1 MRTNNDYSNDYN
13 EFGQTATFV
22 GIKEN
27 PSGSDQVIPIVYG
40 YRNIEGIRF
49 WNQVSTL
56 NQSELFCA
64 YALSEGWCAGIG
76 QIYIDDVSLG
86 LSTSDLQ
93 HRVPKLISTGK
104 FAGVLEIEFI
114 DGRINYG
121 SVTLPNIG
129 PSSILSRVAATKAIT
144 DSSSNWTGFSYLV
157 CRFVYAL
164 SSPYIKLPK
173 VSCDLFGR
181 KIPSWVYGSEVST
194 YTDNPAYIVWDLMN
208 NTRYG
213 KSISSTSID
222 VDSFIAVAAACE
234 IKRSGQ
240 LSGGQNIFRCNW
252 ICDPGNPILN
262 NINLVLETFQI
273 NLSYI
278 QDKWFLSIESSPQS
292 SAYGTFPYVTFDD
305 TNVIGSVDVQYP
317 SLSEK
322 FNTVSVEYI
331 EPTQNYELVTAS
343 YSEGISDDND
353 IILST
358 KITSNLITSKIVAY
372 DIAKMTLLRSR
383 NQILYKFTANREA
396 HQCRIG
402 EYAYLNTTIPSTNNQ
417 KIIITSMTMNQDYT
431 FDIECIS
438 YDSAWYPA
446 SFTDNVTIPYGTF
459 PPAPTTPAITWS
471 LLSDKDQLGYVIESG
486 TITYTMY
493 TTGVADGTAFTWRI
507 SGPIQPGQLDPD
519 VTANDFVS
527 GGLNGSGTITSGT
540 ATIVKVTQINTDIP
554 ADLNEPIIMTI
565 RDNNGIPVA
574 QNQLIIK
581 NSTYLAAPTFSS
593 YYTFTAPTLT
603 DNTGWY
609 LGYTDSTGKV
619 FDTKKTAQAYSS
631 GAVQNGFRAQISRY
645 TTTLVMLDLQI
656 GLIDR
661 DINGQKAVKDIGVTW
676 SSGSYPFG
684 YKYVGLA
691 PNNYGVEQWQWDYE
705 NPPLPTTP
713 TLAKLLGGGTRW
725 NPNTTITQVSNVL
738 KMKAITGKTGQYE
751 LTDGIK
757 IPIVWPGN
765 GTANVNGYWYGPE
778 INTGN
783 TSSGMTIIV
792 KFYDLTNK
800 KYIGNKTF
808 QLILANSYC
817 LNDATVAASSNA
829 WLSTMPNKPY

>member
-1 MRTNNDYSNDYN
+1 MRTSNDYANDYN
-13 EFGQTATFV
+13 ELGQKATFV

-27 PSGSDQVIPIVYG
+27 PSGSDQIIPVIYG

-49 WNQVSTL
+49 WNQVSTI

-76 QIYIDDVSLG
+76 QLYIDGVSLEIT
-86 LSTSDLQ
+86 TSDLQ
-93 HRVPKLISTGK
+93 HRVPKTITTGRYS
-104 FAGVLEIEFI
+104 GILEVEFV
-114 DGRINYG
+114 DGRVNYG

-129 PSSILSRVAATKAIT
+129 PSAILSRSAATKSIS
-144 DSSSNWTGFSYLV
+144 DSSSSWTGFSYLV
-157 CRFVYAL
+157 CRFIYTT
-164 SSPYIKLPK
+164 SSPYTKLPT

-181 KIPSWVYGSEVST
+181 KIPSWVFGSEIST
-194 YTDNPAYIVWDLMN
+194 YTDNPAYVIWDLMN
-208 NTRYG
+208 NPIYG
-213 KSISSTSID
+213 KNITSPSID
-222 VDSFIAVAAACE
+222 VDSFIAVANACE
-234 IKRSGQ
+234 IKRQGQ

-252 ICDPGNPILN
+252 ICDPGTPILD

-278 QDKWFLSIESSPQS
+278 QDKWVLTIESTPIS

-305 TNVIGSVDVQYP
+305 SNIIGNVDIQYP

-322 FNTVSVEYI
+322 FNTVTVEYI
-331 EPTQNYELVTAS
+331 EPSQNYELATAT
-343 YSEGISDDND
+343 YSEGLSDDND
-353 IILST
+353 ITLST
-358 KITSNLITSKIVAY
+358 KITSNLITSKVVAY

-383 NQILYKFTANREA
+383 NQILYKFKSNREA

-402 EYAYLNTTIPSTNNQ
+402 EFAYYGSQ
-417 KIIITSMTMNQDYT
+417 KIIITAMTMNQDYT

-438 YDSAWYPA
+438 YDPAWYPA
-446 SFTDNVTIPYGTF
+446 SFTDNVTTPYGTF
-459 PPAPTTPAITWS
+459 PPAPTTPAVTWL
-471 LLSDKDQLGYVIESG
+471 LLSDKDQIGYVIESG
-486 TITYTMY
+486 TITYTLS
-493 TTGVADGTAFTWRI
+493 TTGVANGTAFTWRI
-507 SGPIQPGQLDPD
+507 TGPIQAGQLQSD

-540 ATIVKVTQINTDIP
+540 ATIVKVTQINTDVP

-565 RDNNGIPVA
+565 RDSNGIPVA

-609 LGYTDSTGKV
+609 LGYTDATGKA

-631 GAVQNGFRAQISRY
+631 GAVQNGFRAQISRF

-661 DINGQKAVKDIGVTW
+661 DINGQKAVKDIAVTW
-676 SSGSYPFG
+676 SSGSHPFG

-691 PNNYGVEQWQWDYE
+691 PNNYGVEQWQWDYD
-705 NPPLPTTP
+705 NPPLPTNP
-713 TLAKLLGGGTRW
+713 TVAKLLGGGTRW
-725 NPNTTITQVSNVL
+725 NPNTTTTSTPNVL

-765 GTANVNGYWYGPE
+765 ATANTNGYWYGPE
-778 INTGN
+778 INPGN
-783 TSSGMTIIV
+783 ASSGMTIIV

-808 QLILANSYC
+808 QLILANSFC
-817 LNDATVAASSNA
+817 LNDSTATASSNA